1 MSSIKYFGPGSTYTS
16 HTTQKII
23 NYQGDKT
30 IGSCAC
36 PVQNN
41 KQIKL
46 TSANNSQGQTQNQ
59 RIATIINYSNGGR
72 VQYGNSSLVTQPQR
86 VTFLGRTEGQL
97 GGTMGPLRNKF

>member
-16 HTTQKII
+16 YVTQKII
-23 NYQGDKT
+23 NYKGDKT
-30 IGSCAC
+30 TGACAC
-36 PVQNN
+36 PVPNN

-72 VQYGNSSLVTQPQR
+72 VQYGNSSLVAQPQR
-86 VTFLGRTEGQL
+86 VTFLGRMEGQL